1 MEGVSV
7 LAPLLAVLVSVAPP
21 PSPDQ
26 ELPPPMPS
34 SGVVLTHGQLETESI
49 STPRFRIVYTPR
61 AKGAAEFLAKEIE
74 GIRNEVA
81 ATIGRDWPGVTEL
94 RLGFG
99 REEYEALALPGG
111 VPPSWAVALAYP
123 DRNIVL
129 VEAHS
134 LIQGDGQATLRH
146 ELVHAGLGQLG
157 HGWPRWFQEGLAQ
170 ELTGERDYRFEQYAT
185 LARAV
190 AIDRVFRFQDLVD
203 GFPSRPE
210 DVEIAYAQS
219 EAFVS
224 FLREKYGQAAFGT
237 LIDRVGAG
245 DAFEKAFGVAFRSPL
260 SVEEKAFRDEL
271 PIRYPWW
278 PLLLSGGTAL
288 WAVMSLLVVVAWVR
302 RRRQRAVRRAE
313 MLRVEH
319 LEEIARAIALRAA
332 SPDNDERSL
341 EEWLLPPW
349 APWYGSSVTGMR
361 VEAGERPEEPPV
373 DAAAGDERDPS

>member
-1 MEGVSV
+1 VSA
-7 LAPLLAVLVSVAPP
+7 LAPLLAVLLSVAPP
-21 PSPDQ
+21 PPAD
-26 ELPPPMPS
+26 ELVPPMPS
-34 SGVVLTHGQLETESI
+34 SGLVDTHQPLTTGELRTA
-49 STPRFRIVYTPR
+49 RFRIVYTEQ
-61 AKGAAEFLAKEIE
+61 AKGPAEYLAKEIE
-74 GIRNEVA
+74 GIRDEVA

-134 LIQGDGQATLRH
+134 LVQGDGQATLRH

-157 HGWPRWFQEGLAQ
+157 HDWPRWFQEGLAQ
-170 ELTGERDYRFEQYAT
+170 ELTGERRYRLTQYAT

-190 AIDRVFRFQDLVD
+190 AIDRVFRFQDLSQ

-219 EAFVS
+219 AAFVE
-224 FLREKYGQAAFGT
+224 FLRERYGQAAFGA
-237 LIDRVGAG
+237 LIDRVGTG
-245 DAFEKAFGVAFRSPL
+245 DAFEKAFGVAFHASV

-271 PIRYPWW
+271 PRRYPWW

-288 WAVMSLLVVVAWVR
+288 WGVTSLLVVVAWVR
-302 RRRQRAVRRAE
+302 RRQQRAVRRAE
-313 MLRVEH
+313 MMRVEH
-319 LEEIARAIALRAA
+319 LEELGRMVAQRAA
-332 SPDNDERSL
+332 SPHNDERSV
-341 EEWLLPPW
+341 EEFMLPPW
-349 APWYGSSVTGMR
+349 APWYGSSVTGLR
-361 VEAGERPEEPPV
+361 VASGEPAQEPK
-373 DAAAGDERDPS
+373 DTASGSTTD

>member
-1 MEGVSV
+1 MSF

-21 PSPDQ
+21 PAPD
-26 ELPPPMPS
+26 EEALPPMPS
-34 SGVVLTHGQLETESI
+34 SGLVLTHGRLETDSI
-49 STPRFRIVYTPR
+49 TTTRFRIVFTPR

-74 GIRNEVA
+74 SIRDEVA
-81 ATIGRDWPGVTEL
+81 TTIGRDWPGVTEI

-134 LIQGDGQATLRH
+134 LVQDDGQTTLRH

-157 HGWPRWFQEGLAQ
+157 TGWPRWFQEGLAQ
-170 ELTGERDYRFEQYAT
+170 ELTGERRYRLEQYAT

-190 AIDRVFRFQDLVD
+190 AIDRVFRFQDLAQ

-219 EAFVS
+219 AAFVA
-224 FLREKYGQAAFGT
+224 FLKERHGAEAFGT

-245 DAFEKAFGVAFRSPL
+245 DAFEKAFGIAFRSPL
-260 SVEEKAFRDEL
+260 SVEEKAFHGEL

-302 RRRQRAVRRAE
+302 RRQQRAVRRAE
-313 MLRVEH
+313 MIRVEH

-332 SPDNDERSL
+332 RPDNDERSI

-349 APWYGSSVTGMR
+349 APWYASSVTGLR
-361 VEAGERPEEPPV
+361 VEGRERPEAPPV
-373 DAAAGDERDPS
+373 NPAAGDGRDPS

>member
-1 MEGVSV
+1 VSA
-7 LAPLLAVLVSVAPP
+7 LPALLALFLTVAPP
-21 PSPDQ
+21 PSPD
-26 ELPPPMPS
+26 EDVTPMPS
-34 SGVVLTHGQLETESI
+34 SGLIDTHQPLKTSELRTA
-49 STPRFRIVYTPR
+49 RFRIVHTEQ
-61 AKGAAEFLAKEIE
+61 AKGPAEFLAKEIE
-74 GIRNEVA
+74 GIRDEVA

-123 DRNIVL
+123 DHNIVL

-170 ELTGERDYRFEQYAT
+170 ELTGERRYRLAQYAT

-190 AIDRVFRFQDLVD
+190 AIDRVFRFQDLD
-203 GFPSRPE
+203 RGFPARAD

-219 EAFVS
+219 AAFVE
-224 FLREKYGQAAFGT
+224 FLRARYGAEAFGT
-237 LIDRVGAG
+237 LIDHVGAG
-245 DAFEKAFGVAFRSPL
+245 DAFEKAFGIAFHASL

-271 PIRYPWW
+271 PRLYPWW

-288 WAVMSLLVVVAWVR
+288 WGVTSLLVVVAWVR
-302 RRRQRAVRRAE
+302 RRQQRAVRRAE
-313 MLRVEH
+313 MMRVEH
-319 LEEIARAIALRAA
+319 LEELGRMVAQRAA
-332 SPDNDERSL
+332 TPHNDERSV
-341 EEWLLPPW
+341 EEFMLPPW
-349 APWYGSSVTGMR
+349 APWYGSSVTGLR
-361 VEAGERPEEPPV
+361 VAVGEP
-373 DAAAGDERDPS
+373 ERDEKDSASSGEPS

>member
-1 MEGVSV
+1 
-7 LAPLLAVLVSVAPP
+7 
-21 PSPDQ
+21 
-26 ELPPPMPS
+26 MPS
-34 SGVVLTHGQLETESI
+34 SGLVLTHGRLETASLT
-49 STPRFRIVYTPR
+49 TPRFRIVYTPR

-74 GIRNEVA
+74 GIRDEVA

-134 LIQGDGQATLRH
+134 LAQGDGQLTLRH

-157 HGWPRWFQEGLAQ
+157 KGWPRWFQEGLAQ
-170 ELTGERDYRFEQYAT
+170 ELTGERRYRLEQYAT

-190 AIDRVFRFQDLVD
+190 AIERVFRFQDLAQ

-219 EAFVS
+219 AAFVA
-224 FLREKYGQAAFGT
+224 FLKERYGAAGFGA
-237 LIDRVGAG
+237 LIDRVGEG
-245 DAFEKAFGVAFRSPL
+245 DAFEKAFGIAFHSPL
-260 SVEEKAFRDEL
+260 SVEEKAFLEEL
-271 PIRYPWW
+271 PVRYPWW

-302 RRRQRAVRRAE
+302 RRHQRAVRRAE

-319 LEEIARAIALRAA
+319 LEEMGRAIALRAA
-332 SPDNDERSL
+332 SPANDERSI

-349 APWYGSSVTGMR
+349 APWYGSSVTGLQ
-361 VEAGERPEEPPV
+361 VEAGERPDSPRV
-373 DAAAGDERDPS
+373 DAAAGDEREPS